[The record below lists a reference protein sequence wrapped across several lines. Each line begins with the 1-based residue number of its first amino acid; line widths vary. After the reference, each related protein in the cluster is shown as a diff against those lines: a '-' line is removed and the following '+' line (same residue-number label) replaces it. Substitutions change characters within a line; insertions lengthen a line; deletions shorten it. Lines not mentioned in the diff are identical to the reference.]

1 MCKWMLQLISLFLF
15 RCLLH
20 AHRQAKYDNGFF
32 APLLRHCTTI
42 ITIAIVSVS
51 FSHTQTHRQTFRICT
66 RTHFQIISFWI
77 FSFSYKMSD
86 RYSELKIYYFFPLR
100 SEKCHNS
107 IGCFYVIHR
116 KMYWTFS
123 TLCNW
128 LKAFWCIQQLQIQLL
143 ERTLRWIFFSHSA
156 RLRIRNCW
164 RWTKEAVT
172 RYTKYEYM
180 KRSVHVHTQQLT
192 SSIAVIQQY
201 DELHAFKPRTA
212 VVNAVRKLMSYIETK
227 HIQRWERYERTE
239 IAFVSQCFLA

>member
-143 ERTLRWIFFSHSA
+143 ERTLRLNFFLSLGSIKNSKLLAVDERSGNAIHKIRIYETIRSRSH
-156 RLRIRNCW
+156 
-164 RWTKEAVT
+164 TT
-172 RYTKYEYM
+172 T
-180 KRSVHVHTQQLT
+180 
-192 SSIAVIQQY
+192 
-201 DELHAFKPRTA
+201 D
-212 VVNAVRKLMSYIETK
+212 
-227 HIQRWERYERTE
+227 
-239 IAFVSQCFLA
+239 